1 MKILSWDI
9 GIKNLPICILD
20 ITPKNPDATLIRDK
34 FNLNIE
40 KWELINLIEQDE
52 PINIKCNELEK
63 KGNKTCGNYA
73 CYYSL
78 IKDENGEIKQK
89 GYCKKHLPEN
99 NSEYF
104 IVQVDETNKKNYKMN
119 PNNIFPIDMKNL
131 ICHNQKKSENT
142 FCGEKAKW
150 YYTQDCKKL
159 GLCTKCKNKT
169 KQECEKI
176 KNTKVTAQD
185 VDKLYLNLMNELDV
199 RPYLLEVDVVLIE
212 NQPAF
217 KNPRMKSIQNLIY
230 SYFLLRGIVD
240 KEKTG
245 SKINAVVMLNADKKL
260 MVYDGPEIEC
270 HKTSKYEKN
279 KWLSI
284 EYVKYFIDGNN
295 ERMEYLLN
303 HKKKDDLC
311 DSFLQGLYYFIKNN

>member
-20 ITPKNPDATLIRDK
+20 ISVKNPEATLIRDK
-34 FNLNIE
+34 YNLNIE

-52 PINIKCNELEK
+52 PITIKCGEMEK
-63 KGNKTCGNYA
+63 KVNKFCSNYA

-78 IKDENGEIKQK
+78 ITDENGEIKQK
-89 GYCKKHLPEN
+89 GYCKKHLTEN
-99 NSEYF
+99 N
-104 IVQVDETNKKNYKMN
+104 
-119 PNNIFPIDMKNL
+119 PNELFPIDTKKL
-131 ICHNQKKSENT
+131 ICHNQKNSENP
-142 FCGEKAKW
+142 FCGEQAKW
-150 YYTQDCKKL
+150 CYTQNFKKL

-169 KQECEKI
+169 KIACEKI
-176 KNTKVTAQD
+176 KNTKVAAQD
-185 VDKLYLNLMNELDV
+185 IDKLYLNLMNELDA
-199 RPYLLEVDVVLIE
+199 RPYLLDVDIVLIE

-230 SYFLLRGIVD
+230 SYFLLRGIID

-245 SKINAVVMLNADKKL
+245 SNINQVVMLNADKKL
-260 MVYDGPEIEC
+260 TVYDGPEIIC
-270 HKTSKYEKN
+270 TKTSKYEKN

-284 EYVKYFIDGNN
+284 EYVKYFLEENS
-295 ERMEYLLN
+295 ERLEYLLN

-311 DSFLQGLYYFIKNN
+311 DSFLQGLYYYIKNY

>member
-9 GIKNLPICILD
+9 GIKNLPICILN
-20 ITPKNPDATLIRDK
+20 ITPKNTDSTLIRDK
-34 FNLNIE
+34 FNIEIE

-52 PINIKCNELEK
+52 PSNLKCNELEK
-63 KGNKTCGNYA
+63 KGSKTCGNYA

-78 IKDENGEIKQK
+78 ITDESGEIKQR
-89 GYCKKHLPEN
+89 GYCKKHLPTEK
-99 NSEYF
+99 SEGSK
-104 IVQVDETNKKNYKMN
+104 IN
-119 PNNIFPIDMKNL
+119 PNELFPLDMKNL
-131 ICHNQKKSENT
+131 MCHNQKNSENP

-150 YYTQDCKKL
+150 CYTQDCKKL

-169 KQECEKI
+169 KKECEKI
-176 KNTKVTAQD
+176 RNTKVIAQD
-185 VDKLYLNLMNELDV
+185 VDKLYLNLMKELDA
-199 RPYLLEVDVVLIE
+199 RSYLLDVDIVLIE

-245 SKINAVVMLNADKKL
+245 SKINQVVMLNADKKL
-260 MVYDGPEIEC
+260 TVYDGPEIIC
-270 HKTSKYEKN
+270 TKTSKYEKN

-284 EYVKYFIDGNN
+284 EYVKYFIEDNK
-295 ERMEYLLN
+295 ERLEYLMN

-311 DSFLQGLYYFIKNN
+311 DSFLQGLYYYIKNY